1 MAISAADYQAIISAQ
16 EEKILVFL
24 RAFEWLQEH
33 MHLGQIK
40 QAKQDVFDRAGGD
53 VFPPLNAELEGL
65 EVPDGREAF
74 HTKWLEALE
83 QLEDAYTS
91 FLTGSEANFIVAYMQ
106 SRRAF
111 SLGKYVLYDLR
122 AELPKLREYWVLPD
136 ALARWDEL
144 ETPVAGVEAETGV
157 IHRPSTDK
165 HAEYSLY
172 VPEYYDPSRSWPL
185 VITLHGGH
193 GRGDDYL
200 LTWLRAA
207 KSAGYIVL
215 SPKSLG
221 GTWSL
226 QRPGVDIRSILS
238 MVETLLDEYSID
250 IGRLF
255 ATGLSDGGSFSY
267 ALGLSCPKLF
277 AGAAPIAAAGMI
289 VGMFNLDKAK
299 DLPIYIVHGGKDFM
313 FPVATAQMAYE
324 LLQKSAFTKV
334 KYEELPDWG
343 HAYTYSI
350 NDSLVLP
357 WFNSLPSRQP
367 QAEDSATN

>member
-1 MAISAADYQAIISAQ
+1 MAIAAEDYRAIISAQ

-40 QAKQDVFDRAGGD
+40 QAKQDVFDRVGGD
-53 VFPPLNAELEGL
+53 IFPPLNAELEGL
-65 EVPDGREAF
+65 EVPDGGEAF
-74 HTKWLEALE
+74 HKKWLEALE

-111 SLGKYVLYDLR
+111 SLGKYALYELR

-144 ETPVAGVEAETGV
+144 ETPVAGVEAQTGV

-207 KSAGYIVL
+207 KSAGYMLL

-255 ATGLSDGGSFSY
+255 VSGLSDGGSFSY
-267 ALGLSCPKLF
+267 AIGLSCPKLF

-334 KYEELPDWG
+334 EYKELPDWG

-350 NDSLVLP
+350 NDTLVLP
-357 WFNSLPSRQP
+357 WFDSLPSRQP
-367 QAEDSATN
+367 QAEDSAKD

>member
-1 MAISAADYQAIISAQ
+1 MAISAADYRAIISAQ

-65 EVPDGREAF
+65 EAPDGREAF
-74 HTKWLEALE
+74 HKKWLEALE

-111 SLGKYVLYDLR
+111 SLGKYVLYELR

-144 ETPVAGVEAETGV
+144 ETPVAGVEAQTGV

-350 NDSLVLP
+350 NDTLVLP

-367 QAEDSATN
+367 QAKDSAED

>member
-53 VFPPLNAELEGL
+53 VFPPLNAALEGL
-65 EVPDGREAF
+65 EAPDGREAF
-74 HTKWLEALE
+74 HKKWLEALE

-136 ALARWDEL
+136 ALSRWDEL

-350 NDSLVLP
+350 NDTLVLP

-367 QAEDSATN
+367 QAKDSAED